1 MKVFSSA
8 TCKCTKRKGSPCSSY
23 FSVDGFWDHRMQMA
37 ELDHDSLGILILS
50 QLNAHHF
57 SEDLQGHGS
66 KATAGE
72 RKDYMHF
79 YFHSHPMFG
88 NLLVF
93 TWHRQKAF

>member
-1 MKVFSSA
+1 
-8 TCKCTKRKGSPCSSY
+8 
-23 FSVDGFWDHRMQMA
+23 MA

-57 SEDLQGHGS
+57 SEDLQGHGR

-79 YFHSHPMFG
+79 YFNSHPMFG
-88 NLLVF
+88 NLLVS